1 MIFVLER
8 ASRSSSR
15 VRRILNA
22 FPRDTHCSYV
32 KKKNKLHFNANINAT
47 GRSVVHRVAHGKTAD
62 LYINK
67 VTSSTSFTI

>member
-32 KKKNKLHFNANINAT
+32 KKKKTNYTSMQILMP
-47 GRSVVHRVAHGKTAD
+47 RVVP
-62 LYINK
+62 
-67 VTSSTSFTI
+67 SSIA

>member
-32 KKKNKLHFNANINAT
+32 KKKKKITLQC
-47 GRSVVHRVAHGKTAD
+47 K
-62 LYINK
+62 Y
-67 VTSSTSFTI
+67 